1 MHFLIPV
8 TLTVE
13 QLTSLAAMSNMW
25 MILHVLR
32 ILGPSLS
39 HHVICTV
46 VKLIATLLARLTC
59 HPMRAHHGVS
69 RAEFS
74 LTEPIPL
81 QAENRER
88 KTVLEAKYLEQA
100 DQWVPASQFAI
111 QYI

>member
-1 MHFLIPV
+1 MDD
-8 TLTVE
+8 LTCA
-13 QLTSLAAMSNMW
+13 QNIGALSFTPC
-25 MILHVLR
+25 HVHCGR
-32 ILGPSLS
+32 N
-39 HHVICTV
+39 
-46 VKLIATLLARLTC
+46 VKLIATLLGRLTC
-59 HPMRAHHGVS
+59 HPLRAHHGVS

>member
-1 MHFLIPV
+1 MSYALWAKRKVNCNIAG
-8 TLTVE
+8 TLD
-13 QLTSLAAMSNMW
+13 L
-25 MILHVLR
+25 
-32 ILGPSLS
+32 
-39 HHVICTV
+39 
-46 VKLIATLLARLTC
+46 
-59 HPMRAHHGVS
+59 S